1 MRTSS
6 HSTVGYCFRSLLL
19 LFSAYIET
27 CTTIIIIRIRN
38 NTTVK
43 YPKTTVSGR
52 ETLPLFWIFIQ
63 HSINTPQHSTVKYER
78 NIVRSYTRAPSSG
91 RRIYRGNTHIPSLTF
106 WMQHQTD
113 EDISPVYTNIRK
125 RDALRLSPRPSLSL
139 QRIISL
145 GLTAIWILFSVW
157 AHGGHCLSYEKMCC
171 SENLQCTKTADCD
184 RRLTLSGF
192 YGSDDILH
200 YDYTKILYERCST
213 NINNFGFFIIWKIC
227 KII

>member
-157 AHGGHCLSYEKMCC
+157 AHRGHCLSYEKMCC
-171 SENLQCTKTADCD
+171 SENLQCT
-184 RRLTLSGF
+184 
-192 YGSDDILH
+192 
-200 YDYTKILYERCST
+200 
-213 NINNFGFFIIWKIC
+213 
-227 KII
+227 